1 MSTTEDNIIYEKKGI
16 GKITSTGVTFENGTE
31 LAFAMIR
38 EVKWKTDLRF
48 PVVDW
53 IVCGFIIMVLNIT
66 AAWLVVIPIYFMIRF
81 YMCGHGIIEIY
92 TLTDST
98 RPYATFKSDVGREA
112 FYEFKQKLDK
122 KRSKIKTS
130 SLFQ

>member
-1 MSTTEDNIIYEKKGI
+1 MNTTEDNIIYEKKGI
-16 GKITSTGVTFENGTE
+16 GRISSTGVTFENGTE

-38 EVKWKTDLRF
+38 EVKWKTDF
-48 PVVDW
+48 HFTVVDW
-53 IVCGFIIMVLNIT
+53 IVFVLIFMVLNIG
-66 AAWLVVIPIYFMIRF
+66 AILFIWVYIGIRAFM
-81 YMCGHGIIEIY
+81 CNHGIIEIY

-112 FYEFKQKLDK
+112 FSEFKQELDK
-122 KRSKIKTS
+122 NRSKIS

>member
-1 MSTTEDNIIYEKKGI
+1 MNTTEDNIIYEKKGI
-16 GKITSTGVTFENGTE
+16 GKISSTGVTFENGTE

-38 EVKWKTDLRF
+38 EVKWKTDLHDT
-48 PVVDW
+48 VVDW
-53 IVCGFIIMVLNIT
+53 IVFALIIMVLNIG
-66 AAWLVVIPIYFMIRF
+66 AILFIPVYIGIRF
-81 YMCGHGIIEIY
+81 FMCSHGIIEIY

-112 FYEFKQKLDK
+112 FSEFKQVLDK
-122 KRSKIKTS
+122 NRSKIS

>member
-16 GKITSTGVTFENGTE
+16 GKISSTGVTFDNGTE

-38 EVKWKTDLRF
+38 EVKWKTDF
-48 PVVDW
+48 HYSVVDW
-53 IVCGFIIMVLNIT
+53 IVFVLIIMISTIGAIL
-66 AAWLVVIPIYFMIRF
+66 LIPVYLAIRIF
-81 YMCGHGIIEIY
+81 TCCHGIIEIY

-112 FYEFKQKLDK
+112 FSEFRQEFEK
-122 KRSKIKTS
+122 KRSKIS